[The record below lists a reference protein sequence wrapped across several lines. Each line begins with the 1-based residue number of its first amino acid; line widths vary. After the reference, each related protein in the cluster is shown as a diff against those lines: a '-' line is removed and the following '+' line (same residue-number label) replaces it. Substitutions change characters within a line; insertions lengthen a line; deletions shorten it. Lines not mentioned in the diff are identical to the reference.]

1 MLHAVIRLEGAR
13 RCAEGLEGAKE
24 EDAKNAGSIAAL
36 CGGSIRVD
44 ARNKA
49 GSDDNKG
56 IFL

>member
-1 MLHAVIRLEGAR
+1 MLHAVIRLEGAH

-24 EDAKNAGSIAAL
+24 EGAKNAGSYRSFVR
-36 CGGSIRVD
+36 GSIRVD